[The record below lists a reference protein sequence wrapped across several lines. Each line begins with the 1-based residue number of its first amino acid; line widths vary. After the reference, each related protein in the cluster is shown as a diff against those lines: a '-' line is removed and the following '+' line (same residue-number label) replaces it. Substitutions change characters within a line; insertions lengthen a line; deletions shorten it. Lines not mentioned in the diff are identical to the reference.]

1 VNPIK
6 QNLILLHGALG
17 SQKTFES
24 FIPELSKL
32 YHVYCFD
39 FRGHGIHSE
48 DTKITCEILC
58 DQLIEFIEK
67 NHLKRTTIFGY
78 SMGGYIALMCS
89 LKRPDLLGKIITLA
103 TKFEWNPVIAAYEI
117 NQLNLINDLP
127 PTHPF
132 KKQLILFHKEEN
144 IFKSIECVASLMFDI
159 GEKSYLNATNLPFIK
174 SKVLLQ
180 LGELDKMVSLSETT
194 TVLNQLI
201 DAELMILPDTKHPF
215 EKVNQFELINNIKK
229 FMD

>member
-1 VNPIK
+1 MNPIK

-78 SMGGYIALMCS
+78 SMGGYIAMGIASENDCF
-89 LKRPDLLGKIITLA
+89 KKVITLG
-103 TKFEWNPVIAAYEI
+103 TKFLWNDFEVNKELSNLDVQKMAIKIPAFVELLSKRHPHTDWKEIVNFSRMFIQDLAENALQNSDFSKVNVPVKNMLGE
-117 NQLNLINDLP
+117 NDNMVS
-127 PTHPF
+127 
-132 KKQLILFHKEEN
+132 KEET
-144 IFKSIECVASLMFDI
+144 IEVNDAI
-159 GEKSYLNATNLPFIK
+159 KNAEFC
-174 SKVLLQ
+174 
-180 LGELDKMVSLSETT
+180 
-194 TVLNQLI
+194 
-201 DAELMILPDTKHPF
+201 ILPYSAHVF
-215 EKVNQFELINNIKK
+215 EKVDLNVLVNEIKS
-229 FMD
+229 FI